1 MNILLYDMSSFTQ
14 NDLIYYL
21 RQAGHKCK
29 NIIYK
34 FKNIY
39 HDPYFVRYFSS
50 CLQNTHFDCV
60 ISTNFFPLVA
70 QVCYENNIKYLAWSY
85 DSPIAR
91 HHLEYYNYP
100 TNYIFLFDKEEVFY
114 FRGLGLER
122 FYHLPL
128 AVNLKRLQ
136 NIAIK
141 PKEITEYACDVSFIG
156 QFYKSP
162 LRDLLILQD
171 DYTKGYINA
180 IADAQLKVYGYNFV
194 AELVPQELVEQM
206 NSNFSAKNLRIHE
219 SNGDVLSREGLIH
232 SINKQITRTE
242 RIVLLQLLSQHYHVH
257 IYSSEQLAMLNQ
269 AIYRGTADYLTEM
282 PKIFRL
288 SKININPTLRSIH
301 SGIPLRALDI
311 MGSGGFLLSNYQPE
325 LAEYFQPNIDVV
337 MYESI
342 EDALCKADY
351 YLTHE
356 EERKK
361 IIQNALHILDEHFT
375 YPQRITTML
384 QVADLI
390 E

>member
-1 MNILLYDMSSFTQ
+1 MNILLYDMSAFTQ

-29 NIIYK
+29 NVLYK
-34 FKNIY
+34 FKDIY
-39 HDPYFVRYFSS
+39 NDDYFCRYFTA
-50 CLQNTHFDCV
+50 CLQDGLFDCV

-70 QVCYENNIKYLAWSY
+70 KICYKHNIKYLAWSY
-85 DSPIAR
+85 DSPIAK
-91 HHLEYYNYP
+91 HHLQYYDYP
-100 TNYIFLFDKEEVFY
+100 TNYIFLFDKEEVAH
-114 FRGLGLER
+114 FRNIGLER

-136 NIAIK
+136 NISISTK
-141 PKEITEYACDVSFIG
+141 DVLNYSCDISFIG

-162 LRDLLILQD
+162 LKDLLLFQD

-180 IADAQLKVYGYNFV
+180 IVDAQSKVYGYNFV
-194 AELVPQELVEQM
+194 SELVPQELIERM
-206 NSNFSAKNLRIHE
+206 NQKFRAKNLSIKGSDGQE
-219 SNGDVLSREGLIH
+219 LSREGLIH

-242 RIVLLQLLSQHYHVH
+242 RIVLLQLLSRYYQVH
-257 IYSSEQLAMLNQ
+257 IYSSEQIELLKQ
-269 AIYRGTADYLTEM
+269 ASYRGNADYLKEM
-282 PKIFRL
+282 PKVFRL
-288 SKININPTLRSIH
+288 SKINLNPTLRSIH

-311 MGSGGFLLSNYQPE
+311 MGCGGFLLSNYQPE
-325 LAEYFQPNIDVV
+325 LAEYFQPGVDVI

-342 EDALCKADY
+342 EDAIYKADY

-361 IIQNALHILDEHFT
+361 ILQNALNILEEQFT
-375 YPQRITTML
+375 YPMRISTML
-384 QVADLI
+384 QVAGLT